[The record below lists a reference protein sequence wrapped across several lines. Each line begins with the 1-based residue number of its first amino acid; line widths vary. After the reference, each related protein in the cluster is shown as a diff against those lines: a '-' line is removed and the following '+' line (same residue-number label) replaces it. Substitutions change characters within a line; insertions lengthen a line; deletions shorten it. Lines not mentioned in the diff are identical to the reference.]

1 MAEYPLLWLS
11 ISIATRGPSVKLPL
25 EIQIVGFTVIIPMSK
40 ALANGKGVL
49 YFAAC
54 TSSHEASLYSLP
66 IAFNQ
71 ITSIQPAKGVFSST
85 VR

>member
-1 MAEYPLLWLS
+1 MSERLTNSKWLNILS
-11 ISIATRGPSVKLPL
+11 FGPSEV
-25 EIQIVGFTVIIPMSK
+25 QIVGFTVIMPMNK

-49 YFAAC
+49 YFGAC
-54 TSSHEASLYSLP
+54 TSSHDASLYSLP

-71 ITSIQPAKGVFSST
+71 ITSIQPRKGVFSST